1 MSPEMQGQP
10 LEARLAAPRQSLT
23 WVLIALALL
32 TAGALSLVAGVI
44 HWWDP
49 CFTAGFDSTG
59 CIARQSDPSDLTGF
73 TVLPSDLRKAAVMLA
88 ASNLVI
94 GLLWFSLVLVGARSL
109 AGRVVTSIS
118 GGAFLV
124 AAAVSNLWWY
134 AQGQVLLGNEQ
145 TMDSL
150 FWFGLIVTMLAAGLM
165 WRPGERRLD
174 LLLLGLLAGSPLGFL
189 VDYFFWMMI
198 YSSYDTPPG
207 AGLAQ
212 TAAYV
217 VAGVGILYLTSGRSL
232 RRVGADRRGSETPS
246 TRDAPGRLA

>member
-1 MSPEMQGQP
+1 
-10 LEARLAAPRQSLT
+10 
-23 WVLIALALL
+23 
-32 TAGALSLVAGVI
+32 
-44 HWWDP
+44 
-49 CFTAGFDSTG
+49 
-59 CIARQSDPSDLTGF
+59 LTGF

-124 AAAVSNLWWY
+124 AAAASNLWWY

-145 TMDSL
+145 TMDSI

-198 YSSYDTPPG
+198 YSSHDTPPG